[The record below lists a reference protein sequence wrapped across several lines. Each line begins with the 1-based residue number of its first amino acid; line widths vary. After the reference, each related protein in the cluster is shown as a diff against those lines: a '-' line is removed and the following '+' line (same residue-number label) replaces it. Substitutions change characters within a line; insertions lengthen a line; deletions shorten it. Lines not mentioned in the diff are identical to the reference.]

1 MTQEEKESASAWQ
14 KSLKIRVLPLVLLL
28 SIVEVTQKVFGADK
42 LPLDQV
48 QCLSQRSGTTPGVVV
63 YRSLH
68 PPGSLLC
75 GIGWSS
81 FL

>member
-14 KSLKIRVLPLVLLL
+14 KSLKIKSVAI

-68 PPGSLLC
+68 PLGSLLC